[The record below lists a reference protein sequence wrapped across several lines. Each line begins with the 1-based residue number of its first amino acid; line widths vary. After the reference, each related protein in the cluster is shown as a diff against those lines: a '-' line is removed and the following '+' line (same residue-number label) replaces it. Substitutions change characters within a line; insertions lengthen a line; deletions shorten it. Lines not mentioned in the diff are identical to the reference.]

1 MKRSELRQIIKEE
14 LQVALRENNKVSGN
28 DVMENIMISFQERKK
43 VKDSFNKLMSD
54 INNSQSV
61 TLSQKS
67 LDALEKVGNEI
78 KKLKS

>member
-1 MKRSELRQIIKEE
+1 MKISELRQIIKEE

-54 INNSQSV
+54 INNSQFV
-61 TLSQKS
+61 ALSQKS

-78 KKLKS
+78 EKLKS

>member
-1 MKRSELRQIIKEE
+1 MKRTELRQIIKEE